1 MNIGIEALSFYVPRY
16 YLDLAA
22 LAAARGVDVDKYY
35 IGLGQEKMAVPPP
48 DEDVITMAANA
59 GMQVLTHVDRNSI
72 DTIMFATESGVDQS
86 KAGAIFV
93 HSLLDLPSTC
103 RAFEIKQACCSST
116 AALDMA
122 VALVHRHP
130 DKKILIVA
138 ADVARYGFCTPGEP
152 TQGAGAVAMVISSS
166 PRLMQLDN
174 ESGSYTEDVMDFWRP
189 NYMDE
194 AVVDGKLSI
203 RTYLH
208 ALGESWQGYHRQS
221 GRGLDDFERFCYHL
235 PFTRMG
241 EKAHA
246 HLLAIVAATED
257 CAVSSE
263 LICRVND
270 SLHYN
275 RQIGNTYTA
284 SLYISLSSML
294 EHADDLSGQRIG
306 LFSYGSGC
314 MASFFSGIVSNRYQE
329 WLTGDLHRDML
340 GDRVELS
347 YEAYAELYAQSGPVT
362 GDCQTPVHD
371 TGRFRLA
378 GITGHKRLYERVAAS
393 AAVREEPEPVA

>member
-22 LAAARGVDVDKYY
+22 LAAARGVNVDKYY

-59 GMQVLTHVDRNSI
+59 GTQALTHVDRNSI

-93 HSLLDLPSTC
+93 HSLLNLPSTC

-122 VALVHRHP
+122 VALVHRNP

-138 ADVARYGFCTPGEP
+138 ADVARYGLCTAGEP

-166 PRLMQLDN
+166 PHLVQLDN

-189 NYMDE
+189 NYMNE

-208 ALGESWQGYHRQS
+208 ALGESWKGYHHQS
-221 GRGLDDFERFCYHL
+221 GRGLDGFERFCYHL

-246 HLLAIVAATED
+246 HLLAIAAAAED

-263 LICRVND
+263 RISRVND

-275 RQIGNTYTA
+275 RQIGNSYTA

-314 MASFFSGIVSNRYQE
+314 MASFFSGIVGNRYQE

-347 YEAYAELYAQSGPVT
+347 YEAYEELYAQSGPVT
-362 GDCQTPVHD
+362 GDYQTTVHD
-371 TGRFRLA
+371 TGQFRLA
-378 GITGHKRLYERVAAS
+378 GIAGHKRLYERVAAA
-393 AAVREEPEPVA
+393 AAVREEPVPVA

>member
-22 LAAARGVDVDKYY
+22 LAAARGVNVDKYY

-59 GMQVLTHVDRNSI
+59 GTQALTHVDRNSI

-122 VALVHRHP
+122 VALVHRNP

-138 ADVARYGFCTPGEP
+138 ADVARYGLCTAGEP

-166 PRLMQLDN
+166 PHLVQLDN

-189 NYMDE
+189 NYMNE

-208 ALGESWQGYHRQS
+208 ALGESWKGYHHQS
-221 GRGLDDFERFCYHL
+221 GRGLDGFERFCYHL

-246 HLLAIVAATED
+246 HLLAIAAAAED

-263 LICRVND
+263 RISRVND

-275 RQIGNTYTA
+275 RQIGNSYTA
-284 SLYISLSSML
+284 SL
-294 EHADDLSGQRIG
+294 
-306 LFSYGSGC
+306 
-314 MASFFSGIVSNRYQE
+314 
-329 WLTGDLHRDML
+329 
-340 GDRVELS
+340 
-347 YEAYAELYAQSGPVT
+347 
-362 GDCQTPVHD
+362 
-371 TGRFRLA
+371 
-378 GITGHKRLYERVAAS
+378 
-393 AAVREEPEPVA
+393 

>member
-22 LAAARGVDVDKYY
+22 LAAARGVNVDKYY

-59 GMQVLTHVDRNSI
+59 GTQALTHVDRNSI

-122 VALVHRHP
+122 VALVHRNP

-138 ADVARYGFCTPGEP
+138 ADVARYGLCTAGEP

-166 PRLMQLDN
+166 PHLVQLDN

-189 NYMDE
+189 NYMNE

-208 ALGESWQGYHRQS
+208 ALGESWKGYHHQS
-221 GRGLDDFERFCYHL
+221 GRGLDGFERFCYHL

-246 HLLAIVAATED
+246 HLLAIAAAAED

-263 LICRVND
+263 RISRVND

-275 RQIGNTYTA
+275 RQIGNSYTA

-314 MASFFSGIVSNRYQE
+314 MASFFSGIVGNRYQE

-347 YEAYAELYAQSGPVT
+347 YEAYEELYAQSGPVT
-362 GDCQTPVHD
+362 GDYQTTVHD
-371 TGRFRLA
+371 TGQFRLA
-378 GITGHKRLYERVAAS
+378 GIAGHKRLYERVAAA
-393 AAVREEPEPVA
+393 AAVREEPVPVA

>member
-22 LAAARGVDVDKYY
+22 LAAARGVNVDKYY

-59 GMQVLTHVDRNSI
+59 GTQALTHVDRNSI

-122 VALVHRHP
+122 VALVHRNP

-138 ADVARYGFCTPGEP
+138 ADVARYGLCTAGEP

-166 PRLMQLDN
+166 PHLVQLDN

-208 ALGESWQGYHRQS
+208 ALGESWKGYHHQS
-221 GRGLDDFERFCYHL
+221 GRGLDGFERFCYHL

-246 HLLAIVAATED
+246 HLLAIAAAAED

-263 LICRVND
+263 RISRVND

-275 RQIGNTYTA
+275 RQIGNSYTA

-314 MASFFSGIVSNRYQE
+314 MASFFSGIVGNRYQE

-340 GDRVELS
+340 DDRVELS
-347 YEAYAELYAQSGPVT
+347 YEAYEELYAQSGPVT
-362 GDCQTPVHD
+362 GDYQTTVHD
-371 TGRFRLA
+371 TGQFRLA
-378 GITGHKRLYERVAAS
+378 GIAGHKRLYERVAAA
-393 AAVREEPEPVA
+393 AAVREEPVPVA

>member
-16 YLDLAA
+16 YLDLAE
-22 LAAARGVDVDKYY
+22 LAAARGVNVDKYY

-59 GMQVLTHVDRNSI
+59 GTQALTHVDRNSI

-122 VALVHRHP
+122 VALVHRNP

-138 ADVARYGFCTPGEP
+138 ADVARYGLCTAGEP

-166 PRLMQLDN
+166 PHLVQLDN

-208 ALGESWQGYHRQS
+208 ALGESWKGYHHQS
-221 GRGLDDFERFCYHL
+221 GRGLDGFERFCYHL

-246 HLLAIVAATED
+246 HLLEIAAATEN

-263 LICRVND
+263 PICRVND

-275 RQIGNTYTA
+275 RQIGNSYTA

-314 MASFFSGIVSNRYQE
+314 MASFFSGIVGNRYQE

-340 GDRVELS
+340 DDRVELS
-347 YEAYAELYAQSGPVT
+347 YEAYEELYAQSGPVT
-362 GDCQTPVHD
+362 GDCQTTVHD
-371 TGRFRLA
+371 TGQFRLA
-378 GITGHKRLYERVAAS
+378 GIAGHKRLYERVAAA
-393 AAVREEPEPVA
+393 AAVREEPVPVA